1 MPFQCIAVVVVVTL
15 GVGYAS
21 LVRLSQVAWQ
31 ARPAGP
37 LCKHPGARRIPDIV
51 RFTRAGALWAFV
63 AASKLTN
70 FSLSRPVQFTA
81 KQTNS

>member
-21 LVRLSQVAWQ
+21 LVRLS
-31 ARPAGP
+31 
-37 LCKHPGARRIPDIV
+37 HPGARRIPDIV